1 MDKRDNPARESD
13 NPSMERDNNT
23 RQHDNPSAEHN
34 LIHIKKKHR
43 EKGLCHFLC
52 ASFLFNQRS
61 SVHAYQDQTDATA
74 LPKLST
80 VI

>member
-1 MDKRDNPARESD
+1 MWISETILLAKATIPHEPTITLTQPPDHINIKR
-13 NPSMERDNNT
+13 
-23 RQHDNPSAEHN
+23 
-34 LIHIKKKHR
+34 KHR